1 MFLNE
6 NAEDAGLFATDFL
19 PSVLKLA
26 NDVVPNVRIVAAKTL
41 SKFTETGAKGA
52 YIYFYA
58 LFLCTQ

>member
-1 MFLNE
+1 MFLDK
-6 NAEDAGLFATDFL
+6 NAEDASLFAIDFL

-52 YIYFYA
+52 YII
-58 LFLCTQ
+58 

>member
-1 MFLNE
+1 MFLDE
-6 NAEDAGLFATDFL
+6 NAEDASLFAIDFL

-52 YIYFYA
+52 YIICFDLASVY
-58 LFLCTQ
+58 